1 MTLGEAPVKFATMN
15 TRDFQSPYNR
25 GIKYMKRRTFL
36 QSAAASA
43 ALAGTAAT
51 LIANAAPAPQPLG
64 PMLDT
69 WVGPHGGIPRFD
81 LAKPA
86 DVKPALT
93 KGMDLLRAEVKTIA
107 ENKAAPTFENT
118 VIPFEDAGRPFGR
131 AQSFFGIYTS
141 TMNDKPMQAIE
152 AEMSPVLSAFFDE
165 IIQNETLFGRLKAV
179 HDTRTSAGLDPVQ
192 QRLTDVYYQRFARR
206 GAALNK
212 DQKARLKEIN
222 QRLATLFTKFSQ
234 NQLGDEEHYTL
245 VVDKEADLAGLP
257 ESTKG
262 SAAQAAKDRGQA
274 GKWVFTNTRSS
285 MQPFLTFADNRALRE
300 KGFRM
305 WNNRGNNGDAR
316 DNKAVAS
323 EILQLRAERAHMLGF
338 PSHAHWT
345 VDDNMAK
352 TPDAAMNLM
361 IKVWKAAVGRVK
373 EEVADMQAI
382 ADKEGAKIKIEPWDY
397 RYYAEKVRK
406 AKYDIDEN
414 EVKQYFQLEK
424 IREGMFWA
432 AGRVY
437 GIEFVKLSGVPIY
450 HPDVTVYEV
459 RRGGKRVGLWYFDP
473 YARAGKQSGAWM
485 NEYRTQE
492 TFKGEITPIVSNN
505 SNFIK
510 GKPGEP
516 ILISWD
522 DASTMFHEFG
532 HALHGLLSNVAYP
545 TLAGTSTKRDFVE
558 FPSQVN
564 EYWLETPEVLNTFAV
579 HYKTGKPIP
588 KALVDR
594 LLKAKN
600 FNQGF
605 ETVEYLANAIYDMKL
620 HMASA
625 SDKRIDIKAFEAATM
640 AEIGMPK
647 EIVLRHPATAFGHI
661 FSGDGY
667 SAGYYVYIWADAMTA
682 DVAEGFQEK
691 GGFYNKEACK
701 LLETS
706 IMSVGNSIPPDEAFR
721 RFRGRDVDT
730 NALMRDRGFPVA

>member
-1 MTLGEAPVKFATMN
+1 MRSG
-15 TRDFQSPYNR
+15 FQF
-25 GIKYMKRRTFL
+25 MKRRTFL
-36 QSAAASA
+36 TAAAATA
-43 ALAGTAAT
+43 ALSGTTALTGVNIAGAKTA
-51 LIANAAPAPQPLG
+51 PLG
-64 PMLDT
+64 PMLAPWT
-69 WVGPHGGIPRFD
+69 GPHGGIPRFD
-81 LAKPA
+81 QVKVAAFKPSF
-86 DVKPALT
+86 T
-93 KGMDLLRAEVKTIA
+93 QSMDLLRAEIKTITA
-107 ENKAAPTFENT
+107 DKAAPTFDNT
-118 VIPFEDAGRPFGR
+118 VVPFEDAGRPFGR
-131 AQSFFGIYTS
+131 LQSFFGVYTS
-141 TMNDKPMQAIE
+141 TMNDKAMQKIE
-152 AEMSPVLSAFFDE
+152 ADMSPVLSAFNDE
-165 IIQNETLFGRLKAV
+165 IIQDEALFARLKAV
-179 HDTRTSAGLDPVQ
+179 YDARTSGLNAEQ
-192 QRLTDVYYQRFARR
+192 QRLTDVYYTRFARR
-206 GAALNK
+206 GAGLNK
-212 DQKARLKEIN
+212 EQKARLKDIN
-222 QRLATLFTKFSQ
+222 QRLATLFTQFSQ
-234 NQLGDEEHYTL
+234 NQLGDEETYTL
-245 VVDKEADLAGLP
+245 VVDNEADLAGLP
-257 ESTKG
+257 DSIRG
-262 SAAQAAKDRGQA
+262 SAAEAAKAKGQA

-323 EILQLRAERAHMLGF
+323 EILQLRAERARMLGF
-338 PSHAHWT
+338 KSHAHWI

-352 TPDAAMNLM
+352 TPEAAMDLM
-361 IKVWKAAVGRVK
+361 MKVWKAAVGRVK

-414 EVKQYFQLEK
+414 EVKQYFQLDK
-424 IREGMFWA
+424 IRDGMFWA
-432 AGRVY
+432 AGQVY
-437 GIEFVKLSGVPIY
+437 GLEFVKISGVPVY
-450 HPDVTVYEV
+450 HRDVTVYEV

-492 TFKGEITPIVSNN
+492 RFKDELTPIVSNN

-516 ILISWD
+516 VLISWD

-564 EYWLETPEVLNTFAV
+564 EYWLETPEVLNKFAV
-579 HYKTGKPIP
+579 HHKTGKPIP
-588 KALVDR
+588 KELLDKV
-594 LLKAKN
+594 LKAKN

-620 HMASA
+620 HMAA
-625 SDKRIDIKAFEAATM
+625 TPDQRIDIKAFETACM

-647 EIVLRHPATAFGHI
+647 EIVLRHPSTAFGHI

-682 DVAEGFQEK
+682 DVYEGFMEK
-691 GGFYNKEACK
+691 GGLYNKDACK

-721 RFRGRDVDT
+721 RFRGRNVDT